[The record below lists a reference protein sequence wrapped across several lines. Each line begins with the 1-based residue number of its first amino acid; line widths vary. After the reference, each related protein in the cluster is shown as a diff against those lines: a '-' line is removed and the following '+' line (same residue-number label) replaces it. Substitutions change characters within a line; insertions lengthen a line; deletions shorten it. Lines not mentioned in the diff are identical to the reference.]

1 MSAAAPS
8 SPLLLHGLGPS
19 VATGLGLGLVL
30 PLAGA
35 RGNDAYAPLPSAD
48 ALATRA
54 MEVGAAT
61 TAAELAATTGRAVA
75 TLWPHPPARFST
87 FALPDW
93 AVAIVTPNLP
103 AIDDSASFLGKQ
115 LIGKAA
121 ATFAARAVATT
132 EALREDRLDL
142 LAFALDDGSL
152 ADLIGASL
160 PGLQPA
166 LAAARATGLP
176 VGISR
181 FRGRRCVAVFHPDKT
196 LTATAATAA
205 AERFAAHALSCEVTL
220 TRFARCQP
228 ELLP

>member
-1 MSAAAPS
+1 M
-8 SPLLLHGLGPS
+8 
-19 VATGLGLGLVL
+19 TGLGLGLVL

-35 RGNDAYAPLPSAD
+35 GGADACAPLPTAET
-48 ALATRA
+48 LAKRA
-54 MEVGAAT
+54 MEVGAA
-61 TAAELAATTGRAVA
+61 AAAEELAATTGRAVA
-75 TLWPHPPARFST
+75 TLWPHRPARFSA

-93 AVAIVTPNLP
+93 TVAIVTPDHSSS
-103 AIDDSASFLGKQ
+103 DDGAAFLGKQ

-121 ATFAARAVATT
+121 ATFAARAVGTT
-132 EALREDRLDL
+132 EALREGRLDL

-152 ADLIGASL
+152 ADLIGATL

-166 LAAARATGLP
+166 LAAARETGLP
-176 VGISR
+176 AGVSR
-181 FRGRRCVAVFHPDKT
+181 FRGRRCVVAFHPD
-196 LTATAATAA
+196 AALAAPAAAAA